1 MGKIT
6 VLIADDHAV
15 LRGGLKALLDTQPDM
30 KVIGEASDGH
40 EAIEKCGQVRPDI
53 ALMDITMPGLTGIE
67 ATKEIKKRYP
77 SIKILVLTMYDDTHY
92 LRQVISAGADGF
104 IPKKAA
110 DTELLDAIR
119 ATYRGEHFLHH
130 SMTSALIDEMRNGTA
145 DKSGEEKE
153 GTDILSERE
162 RAVLQLLA
170 MGHTNQQVADKLFL
184 SVKTIESYKS
194 RLKAKLGLNSRVD
207 MIKYAMNTGLLDR
220 EL

>member
-1 MGKIT
+1 MSKIT

-40 EAIEKCGQVRPDI
+40 EAVEKCGEVRPDI
-53 ALMDITMPGLTGIE
+53 VLMDITMPGLTGIE
-67 ATKEIKKRYP
+67 ATREIKERYP
-77 SIKILVLTMYDDTHY
+77 SVKILVLTMHEDTDY
-92 LRQVISAGADGF
+92 LRQVISAGAEGF

-110 DTELLDAIR
+110 DTELLAAIR
-119 ATYRGEHFLHH
+119 ATHQGEHFLHP

-145 DKSGEEKE
+145 DKSVEEKE

-170 MGHTNQQVADKLFL
+170 LGHTNQQVADKLFL

-194 RLKAKLGLNSRVD
+194 RLKVKLGLNSRVE
-207 MIKYAMNTGLLDR
+207 MIKYAMNTGLLDT

>member
-1 MGKIT
+1 MSEIT

-15 LRGGLKALLDTQPDM
+15 LRGGLKAMLDTQPDM
-30 KVIGEASDGH
+30 KVIGEASDGY
-40 EAIEKCGQVRPDI
+40 EAVEKCGEIQPDV

-67 ATKEIKKRYP
+67 ATREIKKLYP
-77 SIKILVLTMYDDTHY
+77 SIKILVLTMHDDIHY

-110 DTELLDAIR
+110 DTELLAAIR

-145 DKSGEEKE
+145 DKSAEEKE